1 MRRTRIL
8 VTLGPATSTP
18 EAIASLIA
26 AGTDAFRLNFSHGTS
41 DDHARMCRLIRDAA
55 TAVHRPIAVLQDLS
69 GPKIRI
75 GALAAPILLR
85 RGDALAIELGDGL
98 GEPGRV
104 TTTFDALFRSVRA
117 GHRLLLD
124 DGRIELEVTGAGP
137 RRLDTQVI
145 TGGVLEGRKGINVP
159 NATLR
164 TPALTA
170 KDLDDLRAGIA
181 MGVDLVA
188 QSFVQSADDVRAA
201 KAAAAAAGA
210 PDLPV
215 IAKIEKP
222 QAVEQID
229 DILAV
234 ADGLMVARGDLGI
247 ELPLETLPVV
257 QDRLILAAR
266 KRGVPV
272 IVATQV
278 LESMRTAPRPTR
290 AEVTDAAHAVG
301 EGADAIMLA
310 GETAVG
316 QYPIESVAMLDAI
329 IRHAES
335 VPGWT
340 PSVTPEGLV
349 WSEHG
354 RALCEAAVALADRAR
369 AAAIV
374 AVTEAGKTARMLA
387 ALRPAAQILAA
398 TPNAATAARLA
409 LVWGV
414 TPMVI
419 ENAALA
425 TVRQALRADAALP
438 DGAIVVYV
446 SMHPVLGGD
455 DANFLHVG
463 RT

>member
-1 MRRTRIL
+1 VRRTRIL

-164 TPALTA
+164 TPALTS

-316 QYPIESVAMLDAI
+316 QYPIESVAMLDAV